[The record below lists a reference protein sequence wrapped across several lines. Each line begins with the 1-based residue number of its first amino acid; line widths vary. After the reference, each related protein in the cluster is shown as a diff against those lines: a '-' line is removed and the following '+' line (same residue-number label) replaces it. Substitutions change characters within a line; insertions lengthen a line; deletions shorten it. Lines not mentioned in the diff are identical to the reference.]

1 MRRRNTPL
9 WPRCA
14 GSRAD
19 LEINGE
25 LCALARGDRSRR
37 QRDRAGRIDR
47 SGGAPGSRPAST
59 AIRLRREGEGGEVAA
74 GMPGIDGEAVRAL
87 ARVEEEGTD
96 EDPVRVAV

>member
-19 LEINGE
+19 LEIDGE
-25 LCALARGDRSRR
+25 LCALARGDRRRR
-37 QRDRAGRIDR
+37 QRDLAGQIDR
-47 SGGAPGSRPAST
+47 SGGAPGSRPATNSF
-59 AIRLRREGEGGEVAA
+59 RLDRERERSEVAA